1 MRGRKLLQVVGIA
14 NAVGK
19 LYSTRLLRTMSSP
32 QTLSRDLV
40 EKIILDYLRDEGYNV
55 TDDTNILF
63 NHLHPLYFVE
73 FTEETDYD

>member
-1 MRGRKLLQVVGIA
+1 
-14 NAVGK
+14 
-19 LYSTRLLRTMSSP
+19 MSSP